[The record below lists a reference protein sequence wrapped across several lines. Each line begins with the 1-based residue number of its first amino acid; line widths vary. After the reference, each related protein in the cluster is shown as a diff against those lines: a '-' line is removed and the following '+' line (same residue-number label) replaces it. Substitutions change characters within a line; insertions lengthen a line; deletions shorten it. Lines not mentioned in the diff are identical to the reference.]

1 MLLKPKFSF
10 HGFCNIFNQNNLG
23 SVGCLI
29 EHGFTSAPTQ
39 YRLYGQ
45 QYGLHSGPMYE
56 RKTREVYDRSVS
68 TFILNACNSKFNNG
82 KSIAIGPYI
91 GHLFKTRPTVS
102 RPWEKTTRRT
112 CNGNLYM

>member
-1 MLLKPKFSF
+1 
-10 HGFCNIFNQNNLG
+10 
-23 SVGCLI
+23 LI
-29 EHGFTSAPTQ
+29 EHGFTSALKQ